1 MESIESDRV
10 EPEWGEEAPLE
21 AMRAVRSLLASSP
34 IPHGLHWLRGHLG
47 LPFGLRA
54 GSVLARLNASSE
66 VFSEDGVRWELTR
79 PAFPYDTRLESF
91 DPMCLVGPVW
101 EPKFAE
107 ALRQAGLPVEQQ
119 RHELDYWLD
128 IAVVSTNGVKFNVE
142 VDGRTHRD
150 CCGRRRFSDLN
161 RDARLRAEGWTVW
174 RVWVKDLMVDFEGK
188 VREAVSVW
196 NELKG
201 QS

>member
-1 MESIESDRV
+1 MESID
-10 EPEWGEEAPLE
+10 PDWGGAECDEAAPLE
-21 AMRAVRSLLASSP
+21 AMRAVRKLLASSP
-34 IPHGLHWLRGHLG
+34 IPHSLHWLRGHLG
-47 LPFGLRA
+47 LPFGLRV

-66 VFSEDGVRWELTR
+66 VVSEDGVRWELAR

-101 EPKFAE
+101 EPRFAE

-128 IAVVSTNGVKFNVE
+128 IAVLCPNGAKFNVE

-196 NELKG
+196 TRLKD